1 MEEIKQKKLDSSYSV
16 SSVQNTTKDVDLK
29 KRVVTGLFNT
39 SYFVDSDNDV
49 LLPNAAQESIEAK
62 GVGTTSGNKIKHLQD
77 HDWTKVVARLDVLG
91 YRDVSLGG
99 KMLNGIYHE
108 SYYPESKDSNDL
120 LIKIQEGLYDSRSI
134 GFQYEDMSLANSAG
148 TDEEKALFAQMLPN
162 LVNPEKAQ
170 EDGFF
175 WVIKKINLFEGSD
188 VAFGA
193 NALTPQLG
201 IKSIDKEDEVFKRMA
216 RIESFMQKGS
226 GMSDEGFQSLEMEL
240 KQLKTVLLRCDYAEQ
255 IKSSILVSEKKD
267 VISFYD
273 NL

>member
-108 SYYPESKDSNDL
+108 SFYPESKDSNDL